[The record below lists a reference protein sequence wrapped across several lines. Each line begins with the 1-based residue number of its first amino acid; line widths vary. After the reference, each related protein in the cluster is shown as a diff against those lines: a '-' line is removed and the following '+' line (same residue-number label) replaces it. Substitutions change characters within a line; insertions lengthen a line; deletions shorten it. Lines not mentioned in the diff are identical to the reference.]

1 VDPLEYWLFLAA
13 LAAAGL
19 WGFLRGFRWWR
30 WARLIEDTPTSRVRS
45 AAQGYVELMGTAR
58 RMSGAPIIAPLSKL
72 PCTWWSYTIE
82 QRTRDSRDRVKWR
95 VVSRHVSDGLFYL
108 EDGSGRCI
116 VDPEGAEVLPRAT
129 DTWYGDTPLPV
140 AGPPVHRG
148 FRGFGNDYRY
158 RESRVHDGDPLYAI
172 GWFRTES
179 NVLPGAVDDE
189 VAALLRQWKRD
200 TVEMMKRFDSDGDG
214 MLTLPEWEHARAV
227 AHAQVMEERRNHAAD
242 PGVHVLER
250 SRDDR
255 PFLLAAGDAQ
265 ALARR
270 YRLRAVAGLAAFLAA
285 TVALAWL
292 LLDSMLRSS
301 A

>member
-1 VDPLEYWLFLAA
+1 MDPLEYWLVLAA
-13 LAAAGL
+13 VAAAGF

-45 AAQGYVELMGTAR
+45 AAQGYVELIGTAR
-58 RMSGAPIIAPLSKL
+58 RMGGAPVFAPLSKL
-72 PCTWWSYTIE
+72 PCTWWSFSIE
-82 QRTRDSRDRVKWR
+82 RRSRDSRGRVAWK
-95 VVSRHVSDGLFYL
+95 VVNRRVSDSLFYL
-108 EDGSGRCI
+108 EDDTGRCI

-140 AGPPVHRG
+140 AGPPIQRG

-158 RESRVHDGDPLYAI
+158 RESRMHDGDTLYAI

-179 NVLPGAVDDE
+179 GILSGALDEE
-189 VAALLRQWKRD
+189 VAALLKQWKRD
-200 TVEMMKRFDSDGDG
+200 SPGLMRRFDTDGDG
-214 MLTLPEWEHARAV
+214 TLTLREWERAREA
-227 AHAQVMEERRNHAAD
+227 AHAQVITERRSHAAD

-255 PFLLAAGDAQ
+255 PFLLAAGDAE

-270 YRLRAVAGLAAFLAA
+270 YRLHAVTGLAVFLGA
-285 TVALAWL
+285 TLALTWAL
-292 LLDSMLRSS
+292 LNPTL
-301 A
+301 